1 MAARELLLDGGY
13 GSSLR
18 VRSEGGRM
26 KVTILTD
33 GGAGN
38 TISVVLDRNQ
48 ENLLFLWLKGRSRNA
63 G

>member
-18 VRSEGGRM
+18 VTSESGRM
-26 KVTILTD
+26 KVTMITN

-38 TISVVLDRNQ
+38 TLSVVLDRNQ
-48 ENLLFLWLKGRSRNA
+48 ENLLFLWLKGRRNA
-63 G
+63 Q